1 MQGDFDSFLAHAT
14 RVQATAL
21 CPEVRLHLAGDLD
34 ELWRAQE
41 NWLGRRGLPPPY
53 WGMAWPGGQ
62 AIARHLLDHR
72 ARIEGR
78 SVLDLGS
85 GSGLAAIAAAMM
97 GASHVVA
104 NDIDPFACEAMAA
117 NARLAGIELETS
129 ADDLIGTTGRWD
141 IVLAGDLWYERFL
154 AARLMPWLRGLAAG
168 GAMVLVGDLGRAY
181 FPRAGLVEIGRYDVD
196 TGSCERGKLTTTP
209 LFCIPPHPN

>member
-141 IVLAGDLWYERFL
+141 IVLAGQDAPARQP
-154 AARLMPWLRGLAAG
+154 AAVRIAGARCGPGRVHLHPRRVAAAAPQPGLRRQPAADQGRGIEPARSCYRRQG
-168 GAMVLVGDLGRAY
+168 GSRQCA
-181 FPRAGLVEIGRYDVD
+181 
-196 TGSCERGKLTTTP
+196 C
-209 LFCIPPHPN
+209 